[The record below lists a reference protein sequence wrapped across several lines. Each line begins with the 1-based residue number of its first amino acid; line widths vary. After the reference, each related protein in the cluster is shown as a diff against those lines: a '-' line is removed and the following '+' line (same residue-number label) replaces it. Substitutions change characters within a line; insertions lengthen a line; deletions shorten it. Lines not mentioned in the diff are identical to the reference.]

1 MWGALLFAIYTAIS
15 LVMLAYGLN
24 FYYLVYRS
32 SKDRPKPEPL
42 ERFELPI
49 VTVQLPIYNE
59 RYVAKRLIET
69 VCKLEYPLSKLQIQ
83 VLDDSIDDT
92 VQICKETVQQFQ
104 ERGIN
109 LTYIHRNERAG
120 FKAGALQ
127 EGLKTA
133 SGDFV
138 AIFDADF
145 LPQSDFLTKA
155 LPYFVSKEIGMV
167 QTRWGHLN
175 DDYSTLT
182 KAQALS
188 LDAHF
193 AIEQS
198 AKSHSEL
205 FMNFNGTAGIWR
217 KDCILDAGGWEDT
230 LAEDLDLSFRAQ
242 LKGWRFLFLNEH
254 LSPAEIPVQM
264 NASRKQQFRWAKGSA
279 QCVRKFFREILES
292 RLGVNTK
299 LQALFQL
306 TRHVVFPLSIAQL
319 LLLPFLIA
327 WGFDL
332 SPTSGI
338 LAQLTLGPLGYVYAL
353 RKIYGKDWPSKI
365 PRYMFLLL
373 FGEGISLNNSIA
385 FLQGLTGFK
394 GSFDRTPKYGITSR
408 VDTWR
413 EKKYIIPFSWVASGE
428 IALAAYG
435 IVVILVALIRRNF
448 LLVPNLAMQT
458 LGFLYI
464 SGLTIQHSILKRG
477 TQLVA

>member
-1 MWGALLFAIYTAIS
+1 MWGTLLFTIYSAVSFI
-15 LVMLAYGLN
+15 MLAYGVN

-32 SKDRPKPEPL
+32 SKDRPKPKPIMPA
-42 ERFELPI
+42 ELPR

-59 RYVAKRLIET
+59 RYVATRLIET
-69 VCKLEYPLSKLQIQ
+69 VCQLDYPRSKLEIQI
-83 VLDDSIDDT
+83 LDDSTDDT
-92 VQICKETVQQFQ
+92 IQICKETVQQFQ
-104 ERGIN
+104 EKGLS
-109 LTYIHRNERAG
+109 LTYIHRDKRVG

-127 EGLKTA
+127 EGLSFA

-145 LPQSDFLTKA
+145 LPPSDFLKKA

-167 QTRWGHLN
+167 QTRWSHLN

-182 KAQALS
+182 KAQSLS

-193 AIEQS
+193 LIEQK

-205 FMNFNGTAGIWR
+205 FMSFNGTAGIWR
-217 KDCILDAGGWEDT
+217 KDCILDAGGWQNS

-242 LKGWRFLFLNEH
+242 LKGWKFLFLDEI
-254 LSPAEIPVQM
+254 LSPAEIPVQV

-279 QCVRKFFREILES
+279 QCVRKFLLEILAS
-292 RLGVNTK
+292 RLGLNTK

-306 TRHVVFPLSIAQL
+306 TRHVVFPLSIVQL

-353 RKIYGKDWPSKI
+353 KKIYGKDWLSKV

-385 FLQGLTGFK
+385 FFQGLTGIE
-394 GSFDRTPKYGITSR
+394 GSFDRTPKYGIVSKG
-408 VDTWR
+408 DTWR
-413 EKKYIIPFSWVASGE
+413 EKKYLIPFSWVASGE
-428 IALAAYG
+428 IALVAYG
-435 IVVILVALIRRNF
+435 IVVILIALIKRSF
-448 LLVPNLAMQT
+448 LLVPNIAVQT
-458 LGFLYI
+458 LGFLYVA
-464 SGLTIQHSILKRG
+464 GLTIQHSISKRG
-477 TQLVA
+477 KQ